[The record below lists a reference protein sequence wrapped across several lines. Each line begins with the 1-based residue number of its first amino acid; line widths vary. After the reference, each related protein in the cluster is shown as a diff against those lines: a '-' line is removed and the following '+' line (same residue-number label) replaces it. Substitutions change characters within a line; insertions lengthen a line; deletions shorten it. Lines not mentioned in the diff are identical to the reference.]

1 MTVKERMA
9 VKVLWLANWTA
20 DEIARFEGLSE
31 KEVEELIKVFKGGKR
46 MSCIATP
53 SQKRKELCF
62 LPLKKA
68 SASKCKGCKFWKG
81 GKKG

>member
-53 SQKRKELCF
+53 GQKRKEICF
-62 LPLKKA
+62 LP
-68 SASKCKGCKFWKG
+68 S
-81 GKKG
+81 

>member
-31 KEVEELIKVFKGGKR
+31 KEVEELIKVFKGGKKMTVR
-46 MSCIATP
+46 ERLAATRKACNEAVAAP
-53 SQKRKELCF
+53 KEGKRWF
-62 LPLKKA
+62 I
-68 SASKCKGCKFWKG
+68 
-81 GKKG
+81 

>member
-46 MSCIATP
+46 
-53 SQKRKELCF
+53 
-62 LPLKKA
+62 
-68 SASKCKGCKFWKG
+68 
-81 GKKG
+81 